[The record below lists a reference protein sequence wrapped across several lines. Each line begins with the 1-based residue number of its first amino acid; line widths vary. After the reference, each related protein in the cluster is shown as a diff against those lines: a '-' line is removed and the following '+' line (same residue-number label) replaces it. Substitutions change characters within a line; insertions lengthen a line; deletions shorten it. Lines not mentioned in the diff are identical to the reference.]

1 MTIITPGVSSHTAL
15 SDVTASSHHAD
26 ENNIN
31 TMLESMMY
39 G

>member
-1 MTIITPGVSSHTAL
+1 MVIVVPGVSSHTGL
-15 SDVTASSHHAD
+15 SDVTAAQHHAD

>member
-1 MTIITPGVSSHTAL
+1 MIIKVPGVSSHTGL
-15 SDVTASSHHAD
+15 SDVTASNHHAD